1 MFPVVQCCSHLTRV
15 QLSDPSKT
23 IIKEKVTSSTEFER
37 SKFGLSSHK
46 QRCETVEKKLKI
58 SYISFAK
65 RNIPLERQR
74 NSSRTAGISS
84 EAILFFFSLYP
95 NEVAVQSDQAL
106 PLQSVCLFSLVQN
119 CEIYFF
125 INFYDLSHPIE
136 RCNILGQYIFLILLE
151 RWLFVK
157 NYRWYHLER
166 EAGKESVVSHVSNV
180 WETKRVQRT
189 GRPFHKW
196 RDCDRKKKESNRLWK
211 LKP

>member
-1 MFPVVQCCSHLTRV
+1 MLQPFDTSSIVR
-15 QLSDPSKT
+15 PSKP

-119 CEIYFF
+119 CEIYLF
-125 INFYDLSHPIE
+125 INFYDLSPPIE
-136 RCNILGQYIFLILLE
+136 RCNILGQH
-151 RWLFVK
+151 LFF
-157 NYRWYHLER
+157 Y
-166 EAGKESVVSHVSNV
+166 SVRAV
-180 WETKRVQRT
+180 TL
-189 GRPFHKW
+189 
-196 RDCDRKKKESNRLWK
+196 RKKSPMIPP
-211 LKP
+211 LKRSRKGISRFTRQQRVRNQTCATNGTPLL

>member
-84 EAILFFFSLYP
+84 EAILFFSVYTLTKSLS
-95 NEVAVQSDQAL
+95 N
-106 PLQSVCLFSLVQN
+106 
-119 CEIYFF
+119 
-125 INFYDLSHPIE
+125 PI
-136 RCNILGQYIFLILLE
+136 
-151 RWLFVK
+151 
-157 NYRWYHLER
+157 
-166 EAGKESVVSHVSNV
+166 
-180 WETKRVQRT
+180 
-189 GRPFHKW
+189 RPFLYNQ
-196 RDCDRKKKESNRLWK
+196 CVYFL
-211 LKP
+211 